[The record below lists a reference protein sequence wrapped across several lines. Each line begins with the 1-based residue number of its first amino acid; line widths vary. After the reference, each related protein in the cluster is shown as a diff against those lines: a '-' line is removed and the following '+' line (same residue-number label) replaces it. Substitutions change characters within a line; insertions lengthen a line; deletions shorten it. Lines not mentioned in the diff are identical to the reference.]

1 MFAIKI
7 RAKSNRRSTTTC
19 VVKHLKDSQSGSVQI
34 LKMFSLE
41 PVLSFNSTAE
51 LNQFLKAGN
60 DNFEVVKV
68 DRPKVYFTNRVFVIF
83 DGTNFWCQASVWPE
97 GGNETERKVFSGPKR
112 TNKEEAQKAFWFL
125 WNHGKHDYKTEEG
138 SSARLVRL
146 QQGYEEVIV

>member
-7 RAKSNRRSTTTC
+7 RARANRRSTTTC

-34 LKMFSLE
+34 VKMFSLE

-51 LNQFLKAGN
+51 LNQFLKSGN
-60 DNFEVVKV
+60 DAFEVVKI
-68 DRPKVYFTNRVFVIF
+68 DRPKVYFCNRVFVIF

-97 GGNETERKVFSGPKR
+97 GGNETEKKLFSGPKR
-112 TNKEEAQKAFWFL
+112 TSKEEAQRAFWFT
-125 WNHGKHDYKTEEG
+125 WNHGTHNFKTEEG
-138 SSARLVRL
+138 TAARLVRL

>member
-7 RAKSNRRSTTTC
+7 RARANRRSTTTC

-83 DGTNFWCQASVWPE
+83 DGANFWCQASVWPE
-97 GGNETERKVFSGPKR
+97 GNETEKKVFSGPKR
-112 TNKEEAQKAFWFL
+112 TSKEEAQRAFWFL

-138 SSARLVRL
+138 SCARLVRL